1 VKLDASHGVAAR
13 GADGADLCCA
23 NRSASAAAHDPEQYQ
38 EDDGAKRRRDEV
50 GGGRYREDAEPRQD
64 EAADERPQDADHDV
78 AYEAEAMPSE
88 ERH

>member
-50 GGGRYREDAEPRQD
+50 GSGRYREDAEPRQD
-64 EAADERPQDADHDV
+64 EAPMSAPRGC
-78 AYEAEAMPSE
+78 
-88 ERH
+88 